1 MATKAAETMS
11 KETALRNV
19 QEVLVNRL
27 RGKPIRI
34 YEAGGGS
41 ISVIPLS
48 LLDHPTVTAVDIDEA
63 QVRNNKYADV
73 KILGDIQTH
82 AFPLNS
88 FDLIVCYNVIEHL
101 SSVDQAIKQFYRA
114 LAPGGLLFI
123 GAPNPDSLY
132 GLVTKYT
139 PHWFH
144 GWVYRVIL
152 RSKNAG
158 KPGQGPFRTIYHPL
172 VSPKA
177 LSEFCSQLGFEV
189 IYLNQY
195 DGGTYT
201 EIKEKSPIIGAMLN
215 ATVNLM
221 NVLTFGRRNFSN
233 GDYHV
238 VVEKRAASA
247 NL

>member
-1 MATKAAETMS
+1 MVTKAAEAIS
-11 KETALRNV
+11 PENALRNV
-19 QEVLVNRL
+19 QELLVNRL
-27 RGKPIRI
+27 RGKPVRI

-48 LLDHPTVTAVDIDEA
+48 SLDHPTVTAVDIDET
-63 QVRNNKYADV
+63 QVRNNRYADV

-82 AFPLNS
+82 AFPPNS
-88 FDLIVCYNVIEHL
+88 FDLVVCYNVIEHL

-123 GAPNPDSLY
+123 GAPNPESLF

-144 GWVYRVIL
+144 VWVYRVIL
-152 RSKNAG
+152 RYKNAG
-158 KPGQGPFRTIYHPL
+158 RPGQGPFRTIYHPL

-195 DGGTYT
+195 VSSTYT
-201 EIKEKSPIIGAMLN
+201 RVKETSPIIGAMLN
-215 ATVNLM
+215 ATVSLT
-221 NVLTFGRRNFSN
+221 NVLTFGRRNLAY

-238 VVEKRAASA
+238 VLEKRVASA